1 MAARK
6 TIQQKQIEALTKKH
20 LDEIGYK
27 VRADILKYSKVRTS
41 DLSESGNFRT
51 EPYNLLTLTQNFYGK
66 YNTPKGKPTPKDK
79 DNIQDTVMKNAVRD
93 HVPPGIKILV
103 KDMIDLIKS
112 PLKK

>member
-27 VRADILKYSKVRTS
+27 VRADILKNSKVRTS
-41 DLSESGNFRT
+41 DLSKSGNFRVR
-51 EPYNLLTLTQNFYGK
+51 PYNLLTLTQNFYGK
-66 YNTPKGKPTPKDK
+66 YNTPKGKPTPENRN
-79 DNIQDTVMKNAVRD
+79 NIEDTVMKNAVKE
-93 HVPPGIKILV
+93 HVPPGIKILI
-103 KDMIDLIKS
+103 KDMIDLIKA